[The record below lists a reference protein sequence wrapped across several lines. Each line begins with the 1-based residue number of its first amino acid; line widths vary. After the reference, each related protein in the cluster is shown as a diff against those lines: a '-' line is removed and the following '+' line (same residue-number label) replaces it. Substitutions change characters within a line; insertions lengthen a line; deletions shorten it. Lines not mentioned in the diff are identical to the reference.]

1 MNALDVLD
9 ALKAKIQELVEF
21 NKRLQI
27 MSPTDDFRF
36 GEHAAFVSV
45 IDIIE
50 KMRRELL
57 DADA

>member
-9 ALKAKIQELVEF
+9 ALQAKVQELADY
-21 NKRLQI
+21 NKRLQ
-27 MSPTDDFRF
+27 MLSPTDDFRF
-36 GEHAAFVSV
+36 GEHVAFVSV
-45 IDIIE
+45 NDIIE

>member
-9 ALKAKIQELVEF
+9 ALQAKVQELADY
-21 NKRLQI
+21 NKRLQ
-27 MSPTDDFRF
+27 MLSPTDDFRF